1 MTFKLNL
8 RLTRHAEIEELS
20 ARIDARESY
29 TAGHARRVRLIALDI
44 GDELRLA
51 SEERAALAR
60 AALFHD
66 IGKLAVPDEIL
77 LKPST
82 LTAAEWELMRR
93 HSDEGARM
101 LETVGAFVDAVPGV
115 RHHHERFDGTGY
127 PHGLAGEAIPLIAR
141 IVHLADA
148 LDSML
153 TTRIY
158 QARRSPKEALAEIRL
173 GSGSQFCPRCVAALE
188 RLIDGGKLASLELR
202 ARTLS
207 RMR

>member
-8 RLTRHAEIEELS
+8 RLAKHAEIEELS
-20 ARIDARESY
+20 AQIDARESY

-51 SEERAALAR
+51 TEERAALAR

-66 IGKLAVPDEIL
+66 IGKLSVPDEIL

-82 LTAAEWELMRR
+82 LTASEWELMRR

-101 LETVGAFVDAVPGV
+101 LETVGAFADAVPGV

-127 PHGLAGEAIPLIAR
+127 PQGLSGEAIPLIAR

-158 QARRSPKEALAEIRL
+158 QARRSPKEALAEIRA
-173 GSGSQFCPRCVAALE
+173 GSGTQFCPRCVAALE
-188 RLIDGGKLASLELR
+188 RLIGGGKLASLELR